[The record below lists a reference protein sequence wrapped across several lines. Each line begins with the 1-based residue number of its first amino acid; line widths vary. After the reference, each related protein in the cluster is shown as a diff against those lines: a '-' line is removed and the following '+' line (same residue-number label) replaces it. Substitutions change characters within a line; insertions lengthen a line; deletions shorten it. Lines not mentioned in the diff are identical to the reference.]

1 MKKEFVL
8 QLVENS
14 ASSIFS
20 REDVIKLINSV
31 EGGGRV
37 ISVDDIQRA
46 IDQTVYWIENN
57 SDRLID
63 EDSAEFE
70 LDYNNRIT
78 LSNVNLDVEE
88 IREALENNFMDF
100 GEAVEEDDLVE
111 LSSSEYVP
119 VDEERD
125 DE

>member
-31 EGGGRV
+31 EAGSSRK
-37 ISVDDIQRA
+37 ITVDDIERA
-46 IDQTVYWIENN
+46 IDRTISWIENN
-57 SDRLID
+57 EREVVDL
-63 EDSAEFE
+63 DSAEFE
-70 LDYNNRIT
+70 LTYNNQIECT
-78 LSNVNLDVEE
+78 NVPINVDN

-100 GEAVEEDDLVE
+100 GEAEEEDEDVVE
-111 LSSSEYVP
+111 LERI
-119 VDEERD
+119 DEERD

>member
-20 REDVIKLINSV
+20 REDVIKLINSI

-37 ISVDDIQRA
+37 ITTNDIERA
-46 IDQTVYWIENN
+46 IDRVINWAGDNE
-57 SDRLID
+57 SDVVD
-63 EDSAEFE
+63 FDSVEFE
-70 LDYNNRIT
+70 LSYDNR
-78 LSNVNLDVEE
+78 LEVSNVPLQLENL
-88 IREALENNFMDF
+88 REALENNFMDF
-100 GEAVEEDDLVE
+100 GEAEDDLVE

>member
-37 ISVDDIQRA
+37 ISVNDIERA
-46 IDQTVYWIENN
+46 IENVISWADN
-57 SDRLID
+57 NESDVVD
-63 EDSAEFE
+63 FDSVEFE
-70 LDYNNRIT
+70 ISYNNRIEVT
-78 LSNVNLDVEE
+78 SVPLQLENL
-88 IREALENNFMDF
+88 REALENNFMDF
-100 GEAVEEDDLVE
+100 GEAEEDEDVVE
-111 LSSSEYVP
+111 LERI
-119 VDEERD
+119 DEERD